1 MKRIFLLLSI
11 LTSLVM
17 LTACGKGAN
26 NPIVNKDQTSTTPEP
41 SITIAEDKADKDQE
55 DTETEKTGGLEDTL
69 IGKDFYPL
77 KADTEYV
84 YEGSGN
90 EYASFTTYVDYID
103 SEKDKLQTRTNN
115 GGTETVK
122 VLEYKDGKL
131 YITKTVHECY
141 YRDNFLEQSKDE
153 ESEIL
158 LMEPLIPGTSWTL
171 SDGRKRFISAS
182 DVMIDTPTG
191 KYNAIEVT
199 TESEDSVIKDYYAKN
214 VGLVKTLFLYG
225 DYEVSSILSDIRKN
239 VPHNRDIMIYY
250 PDSDGNIYPE
260 PVTLSFYTNDITR
273 EVISEA
279 LKAEAPKPS
288 YLPLISSN
296 TVIHSLYL
304 GKDGIVYLD
313 LSSDFIKDMN
323 AGAGFEQM
331 ILQSI
336 TNTLGM
342 YYGVEELYLTL
353 DSKPYESGHISMK
366 KGETLKVNMEQVITE

>member
-1 MKRIFLLLSI
+1 MKKIVIVFSLLTCS
-11 LTSLVM
+11 VF
-17 LTACGKGAN
+17 LTACGKGSN
-26 NPIVNKDQTSTTPEP
+26 NSIDKRDQGSTAPDP
-41 SITIAEDKADKDQE
+41 SVTIAATEADKALG
-55 DTETEKTGGLEDTL
+55 EKTGGLEDTL
-69 IGKDFYPL
+69 ICKDFYPL

-90 EYASFTTYVDYID
+90 EYASFITYVDYMD
-103 SEKDKLQTRTNN
+103 PESGKLQTRTNN
-115 GGTETVK
+115 GGTEVVK

-131 YITKTVHECY
+131 YITRTVHECY
-141 YRDNFLEQSKDE
+141 YRDNLLELSGEE

-158 LMEPLIPGTSWTL
+158 LVEPLIPGTSWTL

-182 DVMIDTPTG
+182 DVLIETPIGNYTT
-191 KYNAIEVT
+191 IEVT
-199 TESEDSVIKDYYAKN
+199 TESEDSVVKDYYARGT
-214 VGLVKTLFLYG
+214 GLVKTLFLSG
-225 DYEVSSILSDIRKN
+225 DYEVSSILSEIRKE
-239 VPHNRDIMIYY
+239 VPNSRDILIYY
-250 PDSDGNIYPE
+250 PDSDGSIYPE

-279 LKAEAPKPS
+279 LKAEASKS
-288 YLPLISSN
+288 TSLPLLSKN

-313 LSSDFIKDMN
+313 LSSEFIEEMN

-331 ILQSI
+331 VLQSI

-342 YYGVEELYLTL
+342 YYGAEELYLTI

-366 KGETLKVNMEQVITE
+366 KGETLKVNME